1 MILNDLTI
9 FLQNVRKNNLVI
21 KTILEINNN
30 FDIIFIQELSW
41 TTIRSIPNSADS
53 KGVLLVGIV
62 NYSNWLT
69 FAREPDTTKEY
80 PRVAI
85 FINIRLASFHF
96 SFRKDIIDH
105 RDILLASF
113 FINSKLFWIMNVYSN
128 SSHSAIKY
136 LKDTEINICNL
147 LVMTRD
153 FNIHD
158 SLWDPLFLHH
168 LSISDDLIIIA
179 DSFNLNLLVPINQV
193 PTRYSNNNNDSNSVI
208 DLMFL
213 QCDSTELN
221 NHSIH
226 PNWCLTSDHALLSIT
241 ISITEINIDL

>member
-1 MILNDLTI
+1 MSFLEAPLQQRMTFQIIYQTAGNQKEFNSLSWERLYNMILNNLRI
-9 FLQNVRKNNLVI
+9 FSQNVRKNNLVI
-21 KTILEINNN
+21 KTILEVNNN
-30 FDIIFIQELSW
+30 FDIIFIQEPLW
-41 TTIRSIPNSADS
+41 TTIRSISSSADNE
-53 KGVLLVGIV
+53 GVPLVGIV
-62 NYSNWLT
+62 NHPNWLT
-69 FAREPDTTKEY
+69 FAREPDMTKEC

-85 FINIRLASFHF
+85 FINVRLTSFRFSFH
-96 SFRKDIIDH
+96 KDIIDH
-105 RDILLASF
+105 TDILLASF
-113 FINSKLFWIMNVYSN
+113 FINSELFWIMNVYSD

-153 FNIHD
+153 FNIRD
-158 SLWDPLFLHH
+158 SLWDPSFLHN

-213 QCDSTELN
+213 
-221 NHSIH
+221 
-226 PNWCLTSDHALLSIT
+226 
-241 ISITEINIDL
+241 